1 MLLSLIGLAAALT
14 LEDAWKAAGA
24 ESQEAAILDEQ
35 RVQAGTIR
43 TQAWATLSPKLTLNG
58 NWTRNQREV
67 ALNTG
72 GAFPPELLAMIETFT
87 GEPLDLGEPTVIQKL
102 SFFDANVSV
111 VQPVFSARALP
122 ALRGALALDRA
133 AEAQRDVGMGQLRL
147 GVARAYWGVIVAREG
162 AQLATEGL
170 ALAQKHA
177 ETVGALV
184 ASGSATRQAELQ
196 AAMAVARAEREL
208 AGAAAR
214 KTQAEAAFAALVEVG
229 PDVVLELPASRDLG
243 FVDVDAVLAAARSRR
258 PELRAARA
266 QEDAARATSLA
277 AHLAWVPNVDAR
289 FTQAWT
295 ENTGFSGETSTWLVV
310 LNASWTAWDGGF
322 RVAEQDRASSQRRMA
337 AAATEKAAQDAEVEI
352 RAAWEEHVRAR
363 RAFAAAEREL
373 ALAEENL
380 RLAEVSHAA
389 GVSTFVDLE
398 DARMSRDA
406 VRLSVMVERMG
417 ADLAVLTLR
426 RAVSGNVGS

>member
-1 MLLSLIGLAAALT
+1 MLLSLIGLASALT
-14 LEDAWKAAGA
+14 LEDAWKAVGA
-24 ESQEAAILDEQ
+24 DAQEAVILDEQ
-35 RVQAGTIR
+35 RIQAGTIR
-43 TQAWATLSPKLTLNG
+43 TQAWATLSPKLSLNG

-67 ALNTG
+67 ALNMG

-87 GEPLDLGEPTVIQKL
+87 GEPLDLGDPTVIQKL

-122 ALRGALALDRA
+122 ALQGALALDRA

-147 GVARAYWGVIVAREG
+147 GVARAYWGVIVSREG
-162 AQLATEGL
+162 AALANDGL
-170 ALAQKHA
+170 ALAKKHA

-184 ASGSATRQAELQ
+184 ASGTATRQAELQ

-208 AGAAAR
+208 AGAEAR
-214 KTQAEAAFAALVEVG
+214 RTQAETAFAALVEVD
-229 PDVVLELPASRDLG
+229 PAVVLETPEARSVDYA
-243 FVDVDAVLAAARSRR
+243 DVDAALDAARSRR
-258 PELRAARA
+258 PELRAVRA
-266 QEDAARATSLA
+266 QEDAARATALA
-277 AHLAWVPNVDAR
+277 AHLAWVPSVDAR

-295 ENTGFSGETSTWLVV
+295 ENTGFSGETSTWFFV

-322 RVAEQDRASSQRRMA
+322 RIAEQERAASQRRMA
-337 AAATEKAAQDAEVEI
+337 SAAVEKAAQDAEVEV
-352 RAAWEEHVRAR
+352 RAAWEDHMRAR

-389 GVSTFVDLE
+389 GASTFLDLE
-398 DARMSRDA
+398 DARMARDA
-406 VRLSVMVERMG
+406 ARLSVVAERMG

-426 RAVSGNVGS
+426 RAVSGTVGT